1 MNWQNLK
8 NVFSR
13 ILQRGSSICIASTA
27 TAVVT
32 STAVLYTEPSQ
43 SLYKKWLHD
52 DTFSDSSSSSSTS
65 SNSFV
70 NLSFHPQPSKKFE
83 SLSDMIEDVFP
94 SLCRIQGA
102 VGDRELGGGS
112 AFVVSEDGIVVT
124 NAHVFAAIA
133 QMGAR
138 EIRATFDD
146 GRSFRVEPRA
156 VDNESDIAV
165 GRLIAPSG
173 TRFKPLN
180 IGKSGALRRG
190 DTVVVLGAPLGGN
203 IVPAV
208 GALGGARFVSDD
220 EAMSQVLNSRAD
232 WNLLQVDANM
242 SSGSSGGPIVNSN
255 GEVVAVSVMV
265 QLAGA
270 TGVGNLSYGVSSDQ
284 AWPIVESLIRDGKV
298 TRSSIGMTIILVDS
312 LQAER
317 ERNET
322 GVALLPPSTDPMSRQ
337 YTGLLV
343 TQTMPGLPADLAGLR
358 EGDVVLEINGRRMTR
373 KGDYFAALGPVYI
386 PNQKLDC
393 KIWRPSGR
401 NGGGKIIEKIIEP
414 MKREDGLTKRRHL
427 MFR

>member
-1 MNWQNLK
+1 MWTTWRSFRRGLS
-8 NVFSR
+8 VLTVSSSAAAAAAGLVSFSE
-13 ILQRGSSICIASTA
+13 STFHEQQKRRPKEFN
-27 TAVVT
+27 
-32 STAVLYTEPSQ
+32 Y
-43 SLYKKWLHD
+43 D
-52 DTFSDSSSSSSTS
+52 DYNTLTTSSSSSLSQ
-65 SNSFV
+65 FV
-70 NLSFHPQPSKKFE
+70 NLSFKPQASKFD
-83 SLSDMIEDVFP
+83 SLADMIEDVFP
-94 SLCRIQGA
+94 SLCRVQGA

-138 EIRATFDD
+138 EIHATFDD
-146 GRSFRVEPRA
+146 GRSFKVEPRA
-156 VDNESDIAV
+156 VDAESDIAV
-165 GRLIAPSG
+165 GRLIAPPG
-173 TRFKPLN
+173 TRFKPLKV
-180 IGKSGALRRG
+180 GKSGSLRRG

-242 SSGSSGGPIVNSN
+242 SSGSSGGPIVNAN

-265 QLAGA
+265 QLAGSA
-270 TGVGNLSYGVSSDQ
+270 GVGNLSYGVSSDQ

-298 TRSSIGMTIILVDS
+298 TRSSIGMTIVLVDS

-317 ERNET
+317 EKNET
-322 GVALLPPSTDPMSRQ
+322 GVALLPPSTDLPSRH

-343 TQTMPGLPADLAGLR
+343 TQTMPGLPADAAGLR
-358 EGDVVLEINGRRMTR
+358 EGDVVLEINGRKMTR
-373 KGDYFAALGPVYI
+373 KGDYFAALGPVYV
-386 PNQKLDC
+386 PGHKLEC
-393 KIWRPSGR
+393 KVWRPSGR
-401 NGGGKIIEKIIEP
+401 NGGGRLIETKVEP
-414 MKREDGLTKRRHL
+414 TKREESARRRSL